1 MQMFFFRDKL
11 HFSFQWCIVGPLTA
25 SVFEMNETS
34 EPEIFLH
41 QSLWLIDHWL
51 WNRARFEIPCTQAG
65 AGVRGAVLQK
75 ISEHQ
80 SCRGLFNSSDARS
93 ALRCQRA
100 DFVRQTKR
108 KYFKIPPLTI
118 KCRSSVKSWDLWDP
132 GVMSVDI
139 DSLLL
144 FRRQT
149 AKTIDQLWDELR
161 WCCFFCMR
169 LNDFKYQWKG

>member
-1 MQMFFFRDKL
+1 MKQ
-11 HFSFQWCIVGPLTA
+11 V
-25 SVFEMNETS
+25 
-34 EPEIFLH
+34 
-41 QSLWLIDHWL
+41 SLRYFCTNLCDWSTTD
-51 WNRARFEIPCTQAG
+51 FEIVQDLKFL
-65 AGVRGAVLQK
+65 AGVGGAVLQK

-149 AKTIDQLWDELR
+149 AKTNCETIIEILLLLFYKVKWFQISMKKEMGPHLR
-161 WCCFFCMR
+161 YQTIEKKLPQSWTRTF
-169 LNDFKYQWKG
+169 NFKDNNKMLK